1 MASPWHYLNNRKIWL
16 FQESGTIIIIF
27 LSTFVPV
34 PIFKFFMNEQDE
46 GDIGTLRSGYTEY
59 VMPI

>member
-1 MASPWHYLNNRKIWL
+1 MASPWHYLNNRKNLAFSRIRHHYNK
-16 FQESGTIIIIF
+16 F

-46 GDIGTLRSGYTEY
+46 GDIGTLRSGYTEC